1 MMGLI
6 DFICVSVVTEDQ
18 LLDFFSSIF
27 SVVEVR
33 CLFSVVLLLGWCRM
47 G

>member
-6 DFICVSVVTEDQ
+6 DFICVNVVTEDQ

-33 CLFSVVLLLGWCRM
+33 Y
-47 G
+47 